1 MASCHMATAGYCTEG
16 ASRKPVVSGR
26 RASTK
31 AGAASLLPVMCCCQ
45 ILAIRRCLCR
55 RRSRSTSTTSRIRST
70 TAPGMPAS
78 KATGSHDGDEGPAD
92 GGVLGGLGPEPASFL
107 SASMAAGACL
117 LSASSMVRARQGEK
131 SGPHQFAKTIQ
142 IRIEHPSVS
151 SAPCRS
157 VQLAS
162 RPRARLHGCAAALP
176 LRRARCRAHR
186 HRRRAQEG
194 VPRACAQVAPR

>member
-31 AGAASLLPVMCCCQ
+31 AGAASLLPVMCSCQ

-55 RRSRSTSTTSRIRST
+55 RRSTSTSTTSRIRST

-92 GGVLGGLGPEPASFL
+92 GGVLGGLGYSTRASPNGEI
-107 SASMAAGACL
+107 ASVYGVYTPVPPSGARFQVMTEAVIGTCTHRMLGGSCWRWAGGLKVEQKHKGYIC
-117 LSASSMVRARQGEK
+117 SSDAIALTEAGE
-131 SGPHQFAKTIQ
+131 
-142 IRIEHPSVS
+142 
-151 SAPCRS
+151 
-157 VQLAS
+157 QLHA
-162 RPRARLHGCAAALP
+162 
-176 LRRARCRAHR
+176 
-186 HRRRAQEG
+186 EG
-194 VPRACAQVAPR
+194 TCTSL

>member
-1 MASCHMATAGYCTEG
+1 MASCHMATGQQRAGYCTDG

-31 AGAASLLPVMCCCQ
+31 AGAASLLPVMCSCQ

-55 RRSRSTSTTSRIRST
+55 RRSTSTITTSRIRST

-107 SASMAAGACL
+107 SASMAPGACL
-117 LSASSMVRARQGEK
+117 LSASSMVVRQGEK
-131 SGPHQFAKTIQ
+131 SGRPWPGVQ
-142 IRIEHPSVS
+142 PSV
-151 SAPCRS
+151 
-157 VQLAS
+157 
-162 RPRARLHGCAAALP
+162 LHGLRALAG
-176 LRRARCRAHR
+176 L
-186 HRRRAQEG
+186 
-194 VPRACAQVAPR
+194 